1 MKPKRKP
8 FRESTFFSAYKK
20 IRNQYRQYHPLQL
33 IDACINYLYSPT
45 KTEIDQYKKNPWLVL
60 LLIKWVLIDKQ
71 FSTTGK
77 KNLTQNGL
85 NKILQMMHD
94 LGAKI
99 RMPSEYSHHTLFF
112 RNMAY
117 QQFLYQHQLNLACFA
132 RQQILFGEVGDN
144 HFFKQKFIEKANLSI
159 DHFLELGL
167 VLLCHYIIDKKP
179 NVNSRWFDSIKSH
192 YSSAEVS
199 SLLELLSIDLNE
211 LRNSLIKSTG
221 NKRASHEYYEQTPFL
236 NFPLI
241 NLGDNYLCVY
251 PNILFRA
258 IEHFIY
264 DSLRLWD
271 STKFMAKFGEIFE
284 RYVERGL
291 SYSGVPYVSEKT
303 LAKELDGD
311 GNVVDFLVN
320 EGDTNIFIDAK
331 AVEMAHQGKVTHLA
345 NIVKD
350 RVKTSIIKAIEQS
363 YDVLRRLQTTDS
375 SVPIIKHRNNN
386 YLLVV
391 TFKELYLGNGQ
402 IFFDAVAEEKILKL
416 CENFKDSPQI
426 PLENMYFI
434 TIDEF
439 DYFVSLIRE
448 GKITF
453 DSGLSKAKEADREPM
468 TRKFDFSLHL
478 RSWDND
484 LKPPIYVQ
492 DRSEALFSKI
502 ETILRNNEGLS

>member
-1 MKPKRKP
+1 M
-8 FRESTFFSAYKK
+8 
-20 IRNQYRQYHPLQL
+20 
-33 IDACINYLYSPT
+33 
-45 KTEIDQYKKNPWLVL
+45 
-60 LLIKWVLIDKQ
+60 
-71 FSTTGK
+71 
-77 KNLTQNGL
+77 
-85 NKILQMMHD
+85 
-94 LGAKI
+94 
-99 RMPSEYSHHTLFF
+99 
-112 RNMAY
+112 
-117 QQFLYQHQLNLACFA
+117 
-132 RQQILFGEVGDN
+132 
-144 HFFKQKFIEKANLSI
+144 
-159 DHFLELGL
+159 
-167 VLLCHYIIDKKP
+167 
-179 NVNSRWFDSIKSH
+179 
-192 YSSAEVS
+192 
-199 SLLELLSIDLNE
+199 
-211 LRNSLIKSTG
+211 RNSLIESESK
-221 NKRASHEYYEQTPFL
+221 KRSSHEYYEQTPFL

-241 NLGDNYLCVY
+241 NLGDNHVCVY

-264 DSLRLWD
+264 DSLRMWD
-271 STKFMAKFGEIFE
+271 STRFMAKFGEIFE

-291 SYSGVPYVSEKT
+291 SYTEIPYVAEKT
-303 LAKELDGD
+303 LAQELDGD

-350 RVKTSIIKAIEQS
+350 RTKTSIIKAIEQS
-363 YDVLRRLQTTDS
+363 FDVLHRLQTTDS

-391 TFKELYLGNGQ
+391 TFKELYLGNGKN
-402 IFFDAVAEEKILKL
+402 FYDAIAKDKIKKL
-416 CENFKDSPQI
+416 CDKFKGSPQI

-439 DYFVSLIRE
+439 DYFVSLIKE

-453 DSGLSKAKEADREPM
+453 ASGLSKAKESDREAR

-484 LKPPIYVQ
+484 LKPPTYVQ

-502 ETILRNNEGLS
+502 EAILRNNERLS

>member
-1 MKPKRKP
+1 METKRKP

-20 IRNQYRQYHPLQL
+20 IRNQFRPYHPLQL
-33 IDACINYLYSPT
+33 IDACIKYLYSPT
-45 KTEIDQYKKNPWLVL
+45 ETEIDRYKKHPWLVL
-60 LLIKWVLIDKQ
+60 LLIKWVLIDEQ

-77 KNLTQNGL
+77 KHLTQNVL
-85 NKILQMMHD
+85 NKIFQMMHD

-99 RMPSEYSHHTLFF
+99 RMPSEYSHYTLFF
-112 RNMAY
+112 RNIAY

-132 RQQILFGEVGDN
+132 RQQILFGKVGDT
-144 HFFKQKFIEKANLSI
+144 HFFKQKFVEKTNLSI
-159 DHFLELGL
+159 DQFLELCL
-167 VLLCHYIIDKKP
+167 FVLCHYIMVKKP
-179 NVNSRWFDSIKSH
+179 AVNSHWFDSIKSH
-192 YSSAEVS
+192 YSSGEVS
-199 SLLELLSIDLNE
+199 SLLELLSVDLNE
-211 LRNSLIKSTG
+211 LRNSLIQSAG
-221 NKRASHEYYEQTPFL
+221 NERISHEYYEQTPFL

-241 NLGDNYLCVY
+241 NLGDNYVCVY

-258 IEHFIY
+258 MEHFIY
-264 DSLRLWD
+264 DSLRMWD
-271 STKFMAKFGEIFE
+271 TIKFMAKFGEIFE

-291 SYSGVPYVSEKT
+291 SYSGVPYVTEKT
-303 LAKELDGD
+303 LAQELDGD

-320 EGDTNIFIDAK
+320 ERDTNIFIDAK

-363 YDVLRRLQTTDS
+363 FDVLRRLQTTDS
-375 SVPIIKHRNNN
+375 SIPIIKHRINN

-402 IFFDAVAEEKILKL
+402 NFFDAVAKDKILKL
-416 CENFKDSPQI
+416 CEKFKGSPQI

-439 DYFVSLIRE
+439 DYFVSLIKE

-453 DSGLSKAKEADREPM
+453 DSGLSKAKESDRDPR

-484 LKPPIYVQ
+484 LKPPTYVQ
-492 DRSEALFSKI
+492 DGYKALFSKT
-502 ETILRNNEGLS
+502 ESILRNNERLS